1 MPKFLHVAD
10 VHLGFDRYD
19 RPERT
24 TDFFLAFKDALEKY
38 AIAPAVDFVL
48 IAGDLFEHRHILPAT
63 LNQAEICLD
72 LLQEAGIPALTI
84 EGNHDNLP
92 YGTKTS
98 WLRYLAESGKIILLE
113 PSEDDS
119 EQVYQPWDKHH
130 RRGGYIDLECGVR
143 VFGSRWYGASAPQA
157 IRQLAT
163 AMTHLPAGPQ
173 HTVMLFHHGL
183 EGQIARY
190 SGALR
195 YADVLPLKEAGVD
208 YLALG
213 HIHKNYS
220 IENWIFNPGSVEAN
234 SIAEGQDQN
243 PRGVY
248 LVEMGSTGIDAELKR
263 DYYQRPILRLKLEAN
278 KQQTQA
284 ELEQAAK
291 AYVQTTAKTGK
302 TQDAIVELRIQGQLG
317 FNRLDLNV
325 RELRQILHQECD
337 ALIFI
342 LKYEA
347 TGTEYQTPLPKGEE
361 APTRAVIEQQ
371 VFEDLLAANV
381 YYAPQAPQ
389 LAKGLIALKEQIL
402 SNQSVEETYEFVED
416 LLNRH
421 L

>member
-163 AMTHLPAGPQ
+163 AMTHLPAPPPTYGDAVSSWFRGTNCP
-173 HTVMLFHHGL
+173 LFWRFTL
-183 EGQIARY
+183 RRCPSPEGSWGRLFSFRSY
-190 SGALR
+190 S
-195 YADVLPLKEAGVD
+195 
-208 YLALG
+208 
-213 HIHKNYS
+213 
-220 IENWIFNPGSVEAN
+220 
-234 SIAEGQDQN
+234 Q
-243 PRGVY
+243 
-248 LVEMGSTGIDAELKR
+248 
-263 DYYQRPILRLKLEAN
+263 KL
-278 KQQTQA
+278 
-284 ELEQAAK
+284 
-291 AYVQTTAKTGK
+291 
-302 TQDAIVELRIQGQLG
+302 
-317 FNRLDLNV
+317 LD
-325 RELRQILHQECD
+325 
-337 ALIFI
+337 
-342 LKYEA
+342 
-347 TGTEYQTPLPKGEE
+347 
-361 APTRAVIEQQ
+361 
-371 VFEDLLAANV
+371 
-381 YYAPQAPQ
+381 
-389 LAKGLIALKEQIL
+389 
-402 SNQSVEETYEFVED
+402 
-416 LLNRH
+416 
-421 L
+421 